1 MIDNNSE
8 NFDIKI
14 KKNAPNIIVLGVG
27 GAGGNALLTIKKNDI
42 KNISCIALNTDI
54 QAIESLNEIEKIQ
67 IGTQITR
74 GMGTGSNPEI
84 GKIAAEEDIEFISE
98 ATKDADIVFL
108 IGGLGGGT
116 ASGAI
121 PVIARLLQERQILTV
136 AIVTKPFQF
145 EGAKRMNV
153 AQMSLQ
159 KIEEYVDTLIVIPN
173 QKLFEKENSDE
184 IKLKDAFED
193 INSVIANSIRAVSDT
208 INNTG
213 NINID
218 FADIKSIMTKM
229 GRAIIAIGK
238 GLGENRAQKAIENAL
253 ISPLLENTNL
263 KGAHSILINIHGNNS
278 ISLKEVNLIAGF
290 IHEQAHIDAHIIVG
304 STIDES
310 LADEIMLTII
320 ATGFEDQIK
329 NKTSRYTQQNSHFF
343 QNNKPILNKPS
354 NNFVNFRN
362 KNDLQ
367 QNKNLSNANNQQS
380 FSYKENIQNFDNTK
394 NIEEKTINDL
404 EVPAFLRK
412 NNIQKT
418 TAE

>member
-8 NFDIKI
+8 NIDIKI
-14 KKNAPNIIVLGVG
+14 KKNSPNIVVLGIG
-27 GAGGNALLTIKKNDI
+27 GAGGNALLTIKKNEI

-54 QAIESLNEIEKIQ
+54 QALESLNSIEKIQ

-84 GKIAAEEDIEFISE
+84 GKVAAEEDIEFISE

-145 EGAKRMNV
+145 EGAKRMSV
-153 AQMSLQ
+153 AQLSLQ

-173 QKLFEKENSDE
+173 QKLFEKENSDD

-193 INSVIANSIRAVSDT
+193 VNCVIANSIRAVSDT

-218 FADIKSIMTKM
+218 FADIKSIMTRM
-229 GRAIIAIGK
+229 GRAIIGIGK

-263 KGAHSILINIHGNNS
+263 KGAQSILINIHGNNS

-310 LADEIMLTII
+310 LEDEIMLTII

-329 NKTSRYTQQNSHFF
+329 NKTSRYTQQNAHFF
-343 QNNKPILNKPS
+343 QNNKPSFNRQQ
-354 NNFVNFRN
+354 NNFNNFQHKHEIQNN
-362 KNDLQ
+362 KNS
-367 QNKNLSNANNQQS
+367 LSANNTSS
-380 FSYKENIQNFDNTK
+380 FLYKENISNFENTNK
-394 NIEEKTINDL
+394 IDDKDINNL
-404 EVPAFLRK
+404 EIPTFLRK
-412 NNIQKT
+412 NNNQKIT
-418 TAE
+418 GE